1 MKKNAW
7 ITIIVV
13 GLTLVFIRSAL
24 SQAETMTLTL
34 TDQHSEYAW
43 GSVHALQ
50 PWVKQVERASKGQV
64 KIQIYPNQSLS
75 MGEDNWNAV
84 KNGFADIGWCYHGYW
99 PGMTPLADVI
109 SLPALPFKSAEKGSE
124 VLWKLYEM
132 FPSMQKQFEENHV
145 LLLYTSRPQTLIT
158 TKKRVKTLEDVRGL
172 KIRATKGPPSDQIL
186 AMGGTSMLIPMS
198 DSYVSM
204 QMGTIDG
211 TGATYEAILDLRL
224 YEVAKFYTEVPFPAD
239 YFSIIM
245 NKNKWESLP
254 QGVKDAMT
262 SVSGLQGAR
271 FWGRNAFDTAKE
283 ALFQKSGVEINFY
296 SLPDVERDRWR
307 ETGGEPVWNQWV
319 NSMKEIG
326 YPAAQDILLRALDM
340 MK

>member
-64 KIQIYPNQSLS
+64 KIQIYPNQTLS